1 MKERSRPAKLCPE
14 IVLRSEFGVR
24 KTTLAILA
32 STALGAVKI
41 IAGVLGNSYA
51 LIADGVESIL
61 DVMSSLVVLG
71 SLRIASSPPTAGF
84 PYGYGK
90 AEPLATLIVA
100 SMLLVA
106 ALGISIQSVREILTP
121 HHLPA
126 PYTLVVLLGVVATKE
141 VMFRVLSRTGK
152 SIGSQA
158 MQADAW
164 HHRSD
169 ALTSIAAFL
178 GISIALTAG
187 EGYESADDWAA
198 LFACAVIGFNGH
210 RLFRSGLREVLD
222 AAPSDETIN
231 RIRDISLSVERVM
244 EIDKCRVR
252 RSGLGL
258 YVDIH
263 VVVDGTLPV
272 RQGHIIAHHVKNAL
286 LESDLLVLDVTVHIE
301 PSDQSMN

>member
-1 MKERSRPAKLCPE
+1 M
-14 IVLRSEFGVR
+14 VLRSELGVR

-51 LIADGVESIL
+51 LVADGVESIL
-61 DVMSSLVVLG
+61 DVVSSLVVLG
-71 SLRIASSPPTAGF
+71 SLRVASSPPTAGF

-90 AEPLATLIVA
+90 AEPLATMIVA

-141 VMFRVLSRTGK
+141 VMFRILSRTGE

-198 LFACAVIGFNGH
+198 LFACAVIGFNGQ

-222 AAPSDETIN
+222 AAPSDETVN
-231 RIRDISLSVERVM
+231 RIRDISSSVERVR

-263 VVVDGTLPV
+263 VVVDGALPV

-286 LESDLLVLDVTVHIE
+286 LESDLPVLDVTVHIE
-301 PSDQSMN
+301 PSDQQMT

>member
-1 MKERSRPAKLCPE
+1 MTLGTEL
-14 IVLRSEFGVR
+14 GVR
-24 KTTLAILA
+24 KTTLAIVA

-71 SLRIASSPPTAGF
+71 SLKIASSPPTAGF

-90 AEPLATLIVA
+90 AEPLATMIVA

-121 HHLPA
+121 HYLPA
-126 PYTLVVLLGVVATKE
+126 PFTLVVLLGVVATKE
-141 VMFRVLSRTGK
+141 VMFRILSRTGE

-198 LFACAVIGFNGH
+198 LFACTVIGFNGQ

-231 RIRDISLSVERVM
+231 RIRDISLSVEGVM

-263 VVVDGTLPV
+263 VVVDGALSV
-272 RQGHIIAHHVKNAL
+272 RQGHIIAHQVKNAL
-286 LESDLLVLDVTVHIE
+286 LESDLSVLDVTVHIE
-301 PSDQSMN
+301 PSDQSMD

>member
-1 MKERSRPAKLCPE
+1 MRPAKLRPE
-14 IVLRSEFGVR
+14 MALRSELGVR

-71 SLRIASSPPTAGF
+71 SLKIASSPPTAGF

-121 HHLPA
+121 HYLPA
-126 PYTLVVLLGVVATKE
+126 PFTLVVLLGVVATKE
-141 VMFRVLSRTGK
+141 VMFRILSRTGE

-187 EGYESADDWAA
+187 EGYENADDWAA
-198 LFACAVIGFNGH
+198 LFACTVIGFNGQ

-222 AAPSDETIN
+222 AAPPEETIN
-231 RIRDISLSVERVM
+231 RIRDIPLSVERVM

-252 RSGLGL
+252 KSGLGL
-258 YVDIH
+258 FVDIH
-263 VVVDGTLPV
+263 VVVDGALSV
-272 RQGHIIAHHVKNAL
+272 RQGHLIAHQVKNVL
-286 LESDLLVLDVTVHIE
+286 LESNLLVLDVTVHIE
-301 PSDQSMN
+301 PSDQSMD